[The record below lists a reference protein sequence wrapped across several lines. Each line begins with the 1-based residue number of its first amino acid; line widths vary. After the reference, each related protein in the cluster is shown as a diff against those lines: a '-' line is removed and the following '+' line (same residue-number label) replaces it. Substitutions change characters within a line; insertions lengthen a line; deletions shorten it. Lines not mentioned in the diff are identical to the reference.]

1 MDYMRYAF
9 VALVGWGF
17 WAIGSKI
24 MTRYFNTVSTS
35 FWISLATI
43 VFLSFYIV
51 HRRSL
56 MFNAHAL
63 IAIPIGFVSMIAM
76 LALNQGLKYGPAS
89 VVMPI
94 ANMYII
100 FPVVFGF
107 IFLHEAI
114 VLPRVLGIVC
124 AILATVFLPL

>member
-1 MDYMRYAF
+1 MKYAF
-9 VALVGWGF
+9 IALVGWGF

-56 MFNAHAL
+56 MLNAHAL
-63 IAIPIGFVSMIAM
+63 IALPIGLVSMIAM
-76 LALNQGLKYGPAS
+76 LALYQGLKHGPAS

-107 IFLHEAI
+107 VFLHEAI
-114 VLPRVLGIVC
+114 TLPRVLGIVC
-124 AILATVFLPL
+124 AVLATIFLSL

>member
-1 MDYMRYAF
+1 MKYAF
-9 VALVGWGF
+9 VALVGWGL

-35 FWISLATI
+35 FWISVATLF
-43 VFLSFYIV
+43 FLSIYIV
-51 HRRSL
+51 SRRNL
-56 MFNAHAL
+56 MFNSHAL
-63 IAIPIGFVSMIAM
+63 LAIPIGLVSMIAM
-76 LALNQGLKYGPAS
+76 LALYQGLKHGPAS

-107 IFLHEAI
+107 IFLQEAI
-114 VLPRVLGIVC
+114 TLPRVLGIIC
-124 AILATVFLPL
+124 AILATVFLSL